1 LTRRSFEVKDIV
13 ELLMHWH
20 AGRPKVVVAA
30 SLGTDPKTV
39 RKYVAK
45 AEEAGLIPG
54 GPPLSQA
61 EWGALVRGWFPELV
75 DARAR
80 SYTYATI
87 HEHHDRIEA
96 MLETNTVATVH
107 QRLRDEHGLA
117 VGISSLRRYVWLEF
131 PDQVAADKVTVMRP
145 EVDPGEEVQID
156 YGHLGKWLDPRTG
169 KLRRVWG
176 FVMVLAFSRHMFVRP
191 TFSMSQSEWTAAH
204 VEGFEYFGG
213 APRRLIPDNLKTGVI
228 KPDLYDP
235 GLNRSYAELA
245 EHYGVLIDPARAVKP
260 KDKPRVERQMPYV
273 RDSFWRGRDW
283 VDLADMR
290 RGALEWCTNVAGV
303 RHHRSM
309 EGASPLSVFNTLEAP
324 ALFGLPAMTF
334 EVATWS
340 YPKVAPDCHVKVGKA
355 LYSVPWRFI
364 GANVDARCGD
374 KTVEVF
380 VDGCVVKTWARIER
394 GKQTDW
400 ADFPPEKVAFFMRT
414 PQWCLKRAAE
424 LGSSVHEL
432 VEGLLSDGALYHLRA
447 AQGVVGLADKYGA
460 TRLDAACHRAIEVGD
475 PEYRTVRGILK
486 AGTEHDGA
494 EVHNAP
500 NAPAH
505 LHGPGSLFDHL
516 SPEEVAG

>member
-1 LTRRSFEVKDIV
+1 VKDIV

-45 AEEAGLIPG
+45 AEEAGISPG

-80 SYTYATI
+80 SLTYASV
-87 HEHHDRIEA
+87 HEHHDRIEG
-96 MLETNTVATVH
+96 MLETNTVSTVH

-117 VGISSLRRYVWLEF
+117 VGISSFRRYVWLEF
-131 PDQVAADKVTVMRP
+131 PDQATADKVTVMRP
-145 EVDPGEEVQID
+145 DVEPGEEVQID

-169 KLRRVWG
+169 KFRRVWA

-204 VEGFEYFGG
+204 VEGFDYFGG
-213 APRRLIPDNLKTGVI
+213 VPRRLIPDNLKTGVI
-228 KPDLYDP
+228 KPDIYDP

-245 EHYGVLIDPARAVKP
+245 EHYGVLIDPARALKP

-273 RDSFWRGRDW
+273 RDSFWRGREW

-290 RGALEWCTNVAGV
+290 RGALEWCTDVAGV

-309 EGASPLSVFNTLEAP
+309 EGASPLSVFTASEAP
-324 ALFGLPAMTF
+324 ALIGLPAMTF
-334 EVATWS
+334 EIATWS

-364 GANVDARCGD
+364 GRNVDARCGD
-374 KTVEVF
+374 RTVEVF
-380 VDGCVVKTWARIER
+380 VDGEVIKTWARVER

-432 VEGLLSDGALYHLRA
+432 VEGLLADGALYHLRA
-447 AQGVVGLADKYGA
+447 AQGVVGLADKHGA
-460 TRLDAACHRAIEVGD
+460 TRLDAACRRAIEVGD

-486 AGTEHDGA
+486 AGTEHDGEA
-494 EVHNAP
+494 AP
-500 NAPAH
+500 AVPSAPAH
-505 LHGPGSLFDHL
+505 LHGPTSLFDHL
-516 SPEEVAG
+516 AADEVTG

>member
-1 LTRRSFEVKDIV
+1 VKDIV

-45 AEEAGLIPG
+45 AEEAGLVPG
-54 GPPLSQA
+54 GPALSQA

-80 SYTYATI
+80 SLTYATI
-87 HEHHDRIEA
+87 HEHHERIKG
-96 MLETNTVATVH
+96 MLETNTVSTVH

-131 PDQVAADKVTVMRP
+131 PDQATADKVTIMRP
-145 EVDPGEEVQID
+145 EVEPGEEVQID

-204 VEGFEYFGG
+204 VEGFDYFGG
-213 APRRLIPDNLKTGVI
+213 VPRRLIPDNLKTGVI

-245 EHYGVLIDPARAVKP
+245 EHYSVLIDPARALKP

-273 RDSFWRGRDW
+273 RDSFWRGREW

-309 EGASPLSVFNTLEAP
+309 EGASPLSVFTALEAP
-324 ALFGLPAMTF
+324 ALIALPAMTF
-334 EVATWS
+334 EIATWS

-364 GANVDARCGD
+364 GRNVDARCGD
-374 KTVEVF
+374 RTVEVF
-380 VDGCVVKTWARIER
+380 VDGEVIKTWARIER

-432 VEGLLSDGALYHLRA
+432 VEGLLADGALYHLRA
-447 AQGVVGLADKYGA
+447 AQGVVGLADKHGA

-475 PEYRTVRGILK
+475 PEYRTVRGILT
-486 AGTEHDGA
+486 AGTEHDGI
-494 EVHNAP
+494 EQPTAP
-500 NAPAH
+500 SAPAH
-505 LHGPGSLFDHL
+505 LHGPTSLFDHL
-516 SPEEVAG
+516 NADEVAG

>member
-1 LTRRSFEVKDIV
+1 MKDIV

-45 AEEAGLIPG
+45 AEEAGIAPG

-61 EWGALVRGWFPELV
+61 EWGALVRGWFPELI

-96 MLETNTVATVH
+96 MLKTNTVATVH

-131 PDQVAADKVTVMRP
+131 PDQVSADKVTVMRP
-145 EVDPGEEVQID
+145 DVDPGEEVQID
-156 YGHLGKWLDPRTG
+156 YGHLGKWLDARTG

-213 APRRLIPDNLKTGVI
+213 VPRRLIPDNLKTGVI

-245 EHYGVLIDPARAVKP
+245 DHYGVLIDPARAVKP

-290 RGALEWCTNVAGV
+290 AGALEWCTNVAGV

-309 EGASPLSVFNTLEAP
+309 EGASPLSVFTALEAP
-324 ALFGLPAMTF
+324 ALIGLPAMTF
-334 EVATWS
+334 EIATWS

-364 GANVDARCGD
+364 GRNVDARCGD
-374 KTVEVF
+374 ATVEVF
-380 VDGCVVKTWARIER
+380 VDGEVVKTWARIER

-414 PQWCLKRAAE
+414 PQWCLKQAAE
-424 LGSSVHEL
+424 LGSSVHGL

-460 TRLDAACHRAIEVGD
+460 SRLDAACKRATEVGD
-475 PEYRTVRGILK
+475 PEYRTVRGILV
-486 AGTEHDGA
+486 AGAEHDGDGP
-494 EVHNAP
+494 VLHAP
-500 NAPAH
+500 SAPAH

-516 SPEEVAG
+516 SIDEVAG

>member
-1 LTRRSFEVKDIV
+1 
-13 ELLMHWH
+13 
-20 AGRPKVVVAA
+20 
-30 SLGTDPKTV
+30 
-39 RKYVAK
+39 
-45 AEEAGLIPG
+45 
-54 GPPLSQA
+54 
-61 EWGALVRGWFPELV
+61 
-75 DARAR
+75 
-80 SYTYATI
+80 
-87 HEHHDRIEA
+87 
-96 MLETNTVATVH
+96 
-107 QRLRDEHGLA
+107 
-117 VGISSLRRYVWLEF
+117 
-131 PDQVAADKVTVMRP
+131 
-145 EVDPGEEVQID
+145 
-156 YGHLGKWLDPRTG
+156 
-169 KLRRVWG
+169 
-176 FVMVLAFSRHMFVRP
+176 
-191 TFSMSQSEWTAAH
+191 
-204 VEGFEYFGG
+204 
-213 APRRLIPDNLKTGVI
+213 
-228 KPDLYDP
+228 
-235 GLNRSYAELA
+235 
-245 EHYGVLIDPARAVKP
+245 VKP

>member
-1 LTRRSFEVKDIV
+1 MKDIV

-30 SLGTDPKTV
+30 SVGTDPKTV

-45 AEEAGLIPG
+45 AEEAGLTPG

-87 HEHHDRIEA
+87 HEHHERIEA
-96 MLETNTVATVH
+96 MLETNTVSTVH

-131 PDQVAADKVTVMRP
+131 PDQVSADKVTVMRP

-213 APRRLIPDNLKTGVI
+213 VPRRLIPDNLKTGVI

-245 EHYGVLIDPARAVKP
+245 EHYGILIDPARAVKP

-290 RGALEWCTNVAGV
+290 RGALEWCTTVAGV
-303 RHHRSM
+303 RRHRSM
-309 EGASPLSVFNTLEAP
+309 EGASPLSVFNALEAP
-324 ALFGLPAMTF
+324 ALIGLPAVTF
-334 EVATWS
+334 EIATWS

-364 GANVDARCGD
+364 GRNVDARCGD

-380 VDGCVVKTWARIER
+380 VDGEVVKTWARIER

-460 TRLDAACHRAIEVGD
+460 ARLDAACHRAIEVGD

-486 AGTEHDGA
+486 AGTEHDGDVA
-494 EVHNAP
+494 VLSAP
-500 NAPAH
+500 GAPAH
-505 LHGPGSLFDHL
+505 LHGPSSLFDHL
-516 SPEEVAG
+516 SPDEVAG